1 MSKGSSLGEI
11 AFVGIFAFI
20 IVGALIVGAITL
32 GIWSLNVL
40 GLSVSYNTES
50 YLAVFVLSILFGG
63 FKK

>member
-1 MSKGSSLGEI
+1 MSKESALGEI
-11 AFVGIFAFI
+11 IFVGGFTFI

-40 GLSVSYNTES
+40 GLPVPYNIES

>member
-1 MSKGSSLGEI
+1 MSKGADI
-11 AFVGIFAFI
+11 AAITFASVLTFI

-32 GIWSLNVL
+32 GIWSLNIL
-40 GLSVSYNTES
+40 GLSVPYNVES

>member
-1 MSKGSSLGEI
+1 MSKESALGEI
-11 AFVGIFAFI
+11 IFVGFFTFI
-20 IVGALIVGAITL
+20 IIGALIIGAITL

-40 GLSVSYNTES
+40 GLSVSYNIES